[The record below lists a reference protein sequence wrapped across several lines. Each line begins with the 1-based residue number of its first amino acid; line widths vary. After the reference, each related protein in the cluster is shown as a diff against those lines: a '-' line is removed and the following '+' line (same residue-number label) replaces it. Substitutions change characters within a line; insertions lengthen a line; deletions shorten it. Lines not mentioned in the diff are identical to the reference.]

1 MTVRYP
7 EDHAAGRPAIEW
19 KHGYVEW
26 SRGRGGFRPEPW
38 VNAWWYQRDRRAAAT
53 ARGPDPDHVDVR
65 PQHVGAWE
73 VVADEESKDGQ
84 LPLIGGTWLDR
95 QVPRLPGH
103 VTTLRRLRAIPAT

>member
-1 MTVRYP
+1 MSSG
-7 EDHAAGRPAIEW
+7 AGVDE
-19 KHGYVEW
+19 V
-26 SRGRGGFRPEPW
+26 SRPEPW

-103 VTTLRRLRAIPAT
+103 VTTLSRLRSLGLAAPERREAAPGRSEVAQLVRAP